1 MFPDLQIAWVAAD
14 RSLTLLSTTSV
25 FTGRKAALSSCMD
38 TGCENL
44 FYGDIINIKGMKQTA
59 MAMELRGSALR
70 LRKGWWAWPEQLQ
83 LQLTE

>member
-1 MFPDLQIAWVAAD
+1 
-14 RSLTLLSTTSV
+14 
-25 FTGRKAALSSCMD
+25 MD